1 MKKGRHEAI
10 VDLIRKENI
19 ENQSDLATR
28 LNELGYNVTQA
39 TVSRDIAKLN
49 LIKIKQDGKFK
60 YAVVEGTENFSEKYV
75 NIIRETL
82 KYMDIAKNLLIVKT
96 QPGMAMA
103 TAAAFDGLKLPEIV
117 GSIAGD
123 DSVFFA
129 TKTDEDAFV
138 LLNKIEV
145 IIKKESNVR

>member
-10 VDLIRKENI
+10 IELIRKENI
-19 ENQSDLATR
+19 ENQSELAAK
-28 LNELGYNVTQA
+28 LNEQGYNVTQA

-49 LIKIKQDGKFK
+49 LIKVKQDGKFK
-60 YAVVEGTENFSEKYV
+60 YVVLENTENFGEKYV

-82 KYMDIAKNLLIVKT
+82 VYMDIAKNLLVVKT

-103 TAAAFDGLKLPEIV
+103 TAAAFDGLKLQEIV

-129 TKTDEDAFV
+129 TKSDEDAFI
-138 LLNKIEV
+138 LLNKIEL
-145 IIKKESNVR
+145 IIKKVNNA